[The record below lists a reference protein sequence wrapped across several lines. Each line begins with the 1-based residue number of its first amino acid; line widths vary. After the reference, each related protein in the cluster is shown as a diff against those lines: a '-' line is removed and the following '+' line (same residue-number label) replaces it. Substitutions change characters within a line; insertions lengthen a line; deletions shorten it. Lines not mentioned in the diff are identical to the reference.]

1 MRLSVLDRPQG
12 LLLRRRQAP
21 LLFFL
26 PSSLLLLFRVPSSFP
41 SSSSLFS
48 ALLSLHIAPQ
58 TLLLYG
64 AVSLVPSETMAP
76 DPQSSCTPDSFYVP
90 ASALTPQAP
99 APWIRSHG
107 CHSLSTF
114 HTQEYDF

>member
-12 LLLRRRQAP
+12 LLLRGKQAP

-48 ALLSLHIAPQ
+48 ALLSLRIAPQ

-64 AVSLVPSETMAP
+64 AVSLVPSETMAQILNP
-76 DPQSSCTPDSFYVP
+76 LAPQIRSVSP
-90 ASALTPQAP
+90 ASALTPWAP